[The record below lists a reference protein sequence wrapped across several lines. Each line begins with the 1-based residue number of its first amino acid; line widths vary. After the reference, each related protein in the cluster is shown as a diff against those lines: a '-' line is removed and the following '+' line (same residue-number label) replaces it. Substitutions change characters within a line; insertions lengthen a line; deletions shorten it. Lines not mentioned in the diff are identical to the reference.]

1 MIKYKLLIQTFS
13 NFQILPQIYYENGI
27 LYVTIKLLTV
37 ILDHVNYFEDFFE
50 SIEEYRKLVIK
61 IFLNEDDK
69 NLLRKIGFSE
79 RDIERL
85 N

>member
-1 MIKYKLLIQTFS
+1 M
-13 NFQILPQIYYENGI
+13 
-27 LYVTIKLLTV
+27 
-37 ILDHVNYFEDFFE
+37 DHVNYFEDFFE
-50 SIEEYRKLVIK
+50 SIEEYRKTVIK

-69 NLLRKIGFSE
+69 NLLREIGFSE